1 MIRKDIQVFYR
12 LNKTAIIQ
20 SNRNFFSFSKDE
32 TGNIKAFCSAEL
44 TADMLKDIISSGIVN
59 ITSYE
64 KGNIIMA
71 SKFGYDILKMENV
84 IVSLFE
90 KYDL

>member
-1 MIRKDIQVFYR
+1 
-12 LNKTAIIQ
+12 
-20 SNRNFFSFSKDE
+20 
-32 TGNIKAFCSAEL
+32 
-44 TADMLKDIISSGIVN
+44 MLKDIISSGIVN